1 VRLLR
6 ELLQKSFDLLPFAA
20 TVPCTSQEN
29 RSYSDF
35 PSHPTIFYLVA
46 NFHNLSEIVNDARR
60 YSRFICPKGT
70 LSAWQ
75 GGGRKLVSF
84 IGNLSLGGLYL
95 RTPDP
100 PSRGTTL
107 QLLLD
112 LPEGQVRARGLVE
125 WKAEKRG
132 MGIKFIAMQHE
143 DRGRLGKWLRTLAT

>member
-6 ELLQKSFDLLPFAA
+6 ELLQKSFVLLPFAV

-29 RSYSDF
+29 RSCSEF
-35 PSHPTIFYLVA
+35 PSNRTIFYLVA
-46 NFHNLSEIVNDARR
+46 NFHNLSKIVNDARR

-75 GGGRKLVSF
+75 GGGRQLVSF
-84 IGNLSLGGLYL
+84 VGNLSLGGLYI

-100 PSRGTTL
+100 PPPGATL

-112 LPEGQVRARGLVE
+112 LPAGQVRARGLVE
-125 WKAEKRG
+125 WNVERKG